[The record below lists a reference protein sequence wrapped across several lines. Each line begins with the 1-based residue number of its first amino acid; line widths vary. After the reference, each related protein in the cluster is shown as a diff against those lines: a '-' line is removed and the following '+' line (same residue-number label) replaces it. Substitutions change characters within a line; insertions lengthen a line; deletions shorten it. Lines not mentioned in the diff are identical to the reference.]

1 MPDGATRI
9 AIPRWIQLVGLPLLL
24 LLAWALAH
32 TLARA
37 VFLFV
42 VAGLIALLLNPMVRT
57 LGRIWIPRGVAVA
70 IVYLSFAAAAT
81 FSIIALATVGVDH
94 VRASANRV
102 DNYFTKA
109 DSHHQ
114 TAAERDVDRFQ
125 EWLDTHH
132 LRRVKIRKQGLELV
146 QSINVKKVTSKA
158 ISLIEG
164 AAVSAIEILF
174 SIVLVIVVS
183 VYMLLDMNRLGKAID
198 RRFPPTRGSPP
209 LLTQLETALA
219 GYVKGQLLL
228 SLIIGTS
235 AGAGLWLLGAV
246 GLFPHGDRYALFFG
260 LWVAFTELIPYL
272 GPWLGAIAPIA
283 YALVI
288 HPFAAVWVIV
298 LFLIIHQIEGHIVV
312 PKVMGSAL
320 RLHPLLVIFGLLA
333 GAEMYGVLGIFV
345 VLPLLAVLRAL
356 WEFFAERV
364 TFESWAPAAA
374 TSAGVTVAVPEPVRA
389 EQPSPVESKT
399 PEASDTSVQEP
410 ETEDGDE

>member
-1 MPDGATRI
+1 MPDGATKI

-57 LGRIWIPRGVAVA
+57 LGRIWIPRGVAVTL
-70 IVYLSFAAAAT
+70 VYLSFAAAAT

-94 VRASANRV
+94 VRSSANRV

-109 DSHHQ
+109 NAQNQ
-114 TAAERDVDRFQ
+114 TAAARDVDRFQ
-125 EWLDTHH
+125 RWLDSHH
-132 LRRVKIRKQGLELV
+132 LKRIQIRKQGLELV
-146 QSINVKKVTSKA
+146 KSINVKKVTSKA

-164 AAVSAIEILF
+164 AAVSVIEILF
-174 SIVLVIVVS
+174 SIILVIVVS
-183 VYMLLDMNRLGKAID
+183 VYMLLDMNRLGRVID
-198 RRFPPTRGSPP
+198 RRFPPRQGSPP
-209 LLTQLETALA
+209 LLAQLETSLA

-272 GPWLGAIAPIA
+272 GPWLGAIPPVA
-283 YALVI
+283 YALVV
-288 HPFAAVWVIV
+288 HPFAAVWVMV

-333 GAEMYGVLGIFV
+333 GAEMYGILGIFI

-356 WEFFAERV
+356 WEFFSDRV
-364 TFESWAPAAA
+364 TFEPWAPAAVGP
-374 TSAGVTVAVPEPVRA
+374 AGVTIAEPEPVRA
-389 EQPSPVESKT
+389 KRALPAKKT
-399 PEASDTSVQEP
+399 ARKKPAR
-410 ETEDGDE
+410 EDGKPTGKAAE